1 MYEMSAIPLSPEECA
16 TKAAE
21 CRAMSQRAVLE
32 AHRIMLEHVA
42 ETWDRIGAEIKNELH

>member
-1 MYEMSAIPLSPEECA
+1 MSVHSLSPEECA
-16 TKAAE
+16 AKAAE
-21 CRAMSQRAVLE
+21 CRDLAQRADLE